1 MKANTELLL
10 ILIGNAIL
18 LAFIYLPYAFKTN
31 LGIEIIVPGI
41 YNIGLIIVD
50 FGLALILSLIPSTRG
65 HAKWWWLAFGIVL
78 LASFPVCM
86 ATAALSD
93 VIQS

>member
-1 MKANTELLL
+1 MKVNKEFLL
-10 ILIGNAIL
+10 ILGGNAIL
-18 LAFIYLPYAFKTN
+18 LVFIYLPYAFKTN

-50 FGLALILSLIPSTRG
+50 FCLALILSLIPSTRG

-78 LASFPVCM
+78 LVSFPVCM
-86 ATAALSD
+86 ATATLSE